1 MTYEET
7 ARVMKKSRKQMTALT
22 LALCMAMSGQALA
35 ASVDYAPAQTSYER
49 ERTAEQWATLRDDVI
64 SWEEL
69 QDLVHEYNPTVSAMW
84 LNYRN
89 NENSGTY
96 DLDYDDVLDAIEDTY
111 SNSLGGGDI
120 SDASAEMT
128 RSTSLAGIE
137 TTIQNSDRQIVELT
151 NQKTEHNMTEA
162 IKQQIIAIYTSEL
175 TKELDQLTATYNETK
190 IGVAQRKL
198 QAGTGTELELLT
210 AQKTAKDA
218 EAALQ
223 AATAAATK
231 ARQTVLVNLGWNYD
245 ATPQICAVPEV
256 TDEMIAAINL
266 AQDTQ
271 TALQNNYQLRIDQR
285 KLALAES
292 DGTKNTAQITVT
304 NDENQVQSN
313 MTARY
318 NAVLSAQNELQK
330 AELNLQNQQTTLGR
344 VTRSYAVGA
353 ASARDLEDAQYS
365 ASAAE
370 YTVKLDRY
378 ALQSAYFT
386 YLAGRDGLAGSSA
399 S

>member
-1 MTYEET
+1 
-7 ARVMKKSRKQMTALT
+7 MKKSRKQMTALT
-22 LALCMAMSGQALA
+22 LVLCMAMSGQVLA
-35 ASVDYAPAQTSYER
+35 ATVDYAPAQTSYER
-49 ERTAEQWATLRDDVI
+49 ERTAEQWATLRDNVI
-64 SWEEL
+64 TWEEL

-111 SNSLGGGDI
+111 SNSLGNGDI

-137 TTIQNSDRQIVELT
+137 TTITNSDRQIVELT
-151 NQKTEHNMTEA
+151 NQKSERNMTEA

-175 TKELDQLTATYNETK
+175 TKELDQLTAEYNETK

-198 QAGTGTELELLT
+198 QAGTGTELDVLT

-223 AATAAATK
+223 SATAAATK

-256 TDEMIAAINL
+256 TDELIAAINL

-271 TALQNNYQLRIDQR
+271 TALQNNYQLQIDQR

-292 DGTKNTAQITVT
+292 DGTKNTTQITVT

-318 NAVLSAQNELQK
+318 NAVLSAQNELRK
-330 AELNLQNQQTTLGR
+330 AELNLQNMQTTLGR
-344 VTRSYAVGA
+344 VTRSYAAGA

-386 YLAGRDGLAGSSA
+386 YLAGRDGLAGGSSA

>member
-1 MTYEET
+1 MG
-7 ARVMKKSRKQMTALT
+7 A
-22 LALCMAMSGQALA
+22 
-35 ASVDYAPAQTSYER
+35 
-49 ERTAEQWATLRDDVI
+49 
-64 SWEEL
+64 
-69 QDLVHEYNPTVSAMW
+69 
-84 LNYRN
+84 
-89 NENSGTY
+89 
-96 DLDYDDVLDAIEDTY
+96 
-111 SNSLGGGDI
+111 
-120 SDASAEMT
+120 
-128 RSTSLAGIE
+128 
-137 TTIQNSDRQIVELT
+137 
-151 NQKTEHNMTEA
+151 
-162 IKQQIIAIYTSEL
+162 
-175 TKELDQLTATYNETK
+175 
-190 IGVAQRKL
+190 
-198 QAGTGTELELLT
+198 GTELDVLT

-218 EAALQ
+218 QSALQ

-266 AQDTQ
+266 AQDTE

-292 DGTKNTAQITVT
+292 DGTKNTTQITVT

-344 VTRSYAVGA
+344 VTRSYAAGA

-365 ASAAE
+365 ASTAE
-370 YTVKLDRY
+370 CTVKLDRY

>member
-1 MTYEET
+1 
-7 ARVMKKSRKQMTALT
+7 MKKSRKQMTALT
-22 LALCMAMSGQALA
+22 LVLCMAMSGQVLA
-35 ASVDYAPAQTSYER
+35 ATVDYAPAQTSYER
-49 ERTAEQWATLRDDVI
+49 ERTAEQWATLRDNVI
-64 SWEEL
+64 TWEEL

-111 SNSLGGGDI
+111 SNSLGNGDV

-137 TTIQNSDRQIVELT
+137 TTITNSDRQIVELT
-151 NQKTEHNMTEA
+151 NQKSERNMTEA

-175 TKELDQLTATYNETK
+175 TKELDQLTAEYNETK

-198 QAGTGTELELLT
+198 QAGTGTELDVLT

-223 AATAAATK
+223 SATAAATK

-271 TALQNNYQLRIDQR
+271 TALQNNYQLQIDQR

-292 DGTKNTAQITVT
+292 DGTKNTTQITVT

-318 NAVLSAQNELQK
+318 NAVLSAQNDLRK
-330 AELNLQNQQTTLGR
+330 AELNLQNMQTTLGR
-344 VTRSYAVGA
+344 VTRSYAAGA

-378 ALQSAYFT
+378 ALQSTYFS
-386 YLAGRDGLAGSSA
+386 YLAGRDGLAGGSSA

>member
-1 MTYEET
+1 
-7 ARVMKKSRKQMTALT
+7 MKKSRKQMTALT
-22 LALCMAMSGQALA
+22 LVLCMAMSGQVLA
-35 ASVDYAPAQTSYER
+35 ATVDYAPAQTSYER
-49 ERTAEQWATLRDDVI
+49 ERTAEQWATLRDNVI
-64 SWEEL
+64 TWEEL

-111 SNSLGGGDI
+111 SNSLGNGDV

-137 TTIQNSDRQIVELT
+137 TTITNSDRQIVELT
-151 NQKTEHNMTEA
+151 NQKSERNMTEA

-175 TKELDQLTATYNETK
+175 TKELDQLTAEYNETK

-198 QAGTGTELELLT
+198 QAGTGTELDVLT

-223 AATAAATK
+223 SATAAATK

-271 TALQNNYQLRIDQR
+271 TALQNNYQLQIDQR

-292 DGTKNTAQITVT
+292 DGTKNTTQITVT

-318 NAVLSAQNELQK
+318 NAVLSAQNELRK
-330 AELNLQNQQTTLGR
+330 AELNLQNMQTTLGR
-344 VTRSYAVGA
+344 VTRSYAAGA

-386 YLAGRDGLAGSSA
+386 YLAGRDGLAGGSSA

>member
-1 MTYEET
+1 
-7 ARVMKKSRKQMTALT
+7 MKKSRKQMTALT
-22 LALCMAMSGQALA
+22 LVLCMAMSGQVLA
-35 ASVDYAPAQTSYER
+35 ATVDYALAQTSYER
-49 ERTAEQWATLRDDVI
+49 ERTAEQWATLRDNVI
-64 SWEEL
+64 TWEEL

-96 DLDYDDVLDAIEDTY
+96 DLDYDDVLDAIENTY
-111 SNSLGGGDI
+111 SNSLGNGDI

-128 RSTSLAGIE
+128 RSTSLANIE
-137 TTIQNSDRQIVELT
+137 KTITNSDRQIVELT
-151 NQKTEHNMTEA
+151 NQKSERNMTEA

-175 TKELDQLTATYNETK
+175 TKELDQLTAEYNETK
-190 IGVAQRKL
+190 IGVAERKL
-198 QAGTGTELELLT
+198 QVGAGTELDVLT

-218 EAALQ
+218 QSALQ

-271 TALQNNYQLRIDQR
+271 TALQNNFQLRIDQR

-292 DGTKNTAQITVT
+292 DGTKNTTQITVT

-344 VTRSYAVGA
+344 VTRSYAAGA

>member
-1 MTYEET
+1 
-7 ARVMKKSRKQMTALT
+7 MKKSRKQMTALT
-22 LALCMAMSGQALA
+22 LVLSMAMSGQVLA
-35 ASVDYAPAQTSYER
+35 VTGATVDYAPAQTSYER
-49 ERTAEQWATLRDDVI
+49 ERTVEQWATLRDDVI
-64 SWEEL
+64 SWDEL

-96 DLDYDDVLDAIEDTY
+96 DLDYDDVLDAIESTY
-111 SNSLGGGDI
+111 SNSLGNGDI
-120 SDASAEMT
+120 SDATAEMT

-151 NQKTEHNMTEA
+151 NQKTERNMTEA
-162 IKQQIIAIYTSEL
+162 IRQQIIAIYTSEL
-175 TKELDQLTATYNETK
+175 TKELDQLTAEYNETK
-190 IGVAQRKL
+190 IGVAERKL
-198 QAGTGTELELLT
+198 QAGTGTELEVLT

-223 AATAAATK
+223 AATADATK
-231 ARQTVLVNLGWNYD
+231 ARQTVLV
-245 ATPQICAVPEV
+245 
-256 TDEMIAAINL
+256 IAALDL

-292 DGTKNTAQITVT
+292 DGTKNTTQITVT

-318 NAVLSAQNELQK
+318 NAVLSAQNELRK

-344 VTRSYAVGA
+344 VTRSYAAGA

-365 ASAAE
+365 AAAAE

-378 ALQSAYFT
+378 ALQSAYFS

>member
-1 MTYEET
+1 
-7 ARVMKKSRKQMTALT
+7 MKKSRKQMTALT
-22 LALCMAMSGQALA
+22 LVLCMAMSGQVLA
-35 ASVDYAPAQTSYER
+35 ATVDYAPAQTSYER
-49 ERTAEQWATLRDDVI
+49 ERTAEQWATLRDNVI
-64 SWEEL
+64 TWDEL

-96 DLDYDDVLDAIEDTY
+96 DLDYDDVLDAIENTY
-111 SNSLGGGDI
+111 SNSLGNGDI

-128 RSTSLAGIE
+128 RSTSLANIE
-137 TTIQNSDRQIVELT
+137 KTITNSDRQIVELT
-151 NQKTEHNMTEA
+151 NQKTERNMTEA

-175 TKELDQLTATYNETK
+175 TKELDQLTAEYNETK
-190 IGVAQRKL
+190 IGVAERKL
-198 QAGTGTELELLT
+198 QVGAGTELDVLT
-210 AQKTAKDA
+210 AQKAAKDA
-218 EAALQ
+218 QSALQ
-223 AATAAATK
+223 AATATATK

-266 AQDTQ
+266 PQDTQ

-285 KLALAES
+285 KLTLAES
-292 DGTKNTAQITVT
+292 DGTKNTTQITVT

-318 NAVLSAQNELQK
+318 NAVLSAQNELRK
-330 AELNLQNQQTTLGR
+330 VELNLQNQQTTLGR
-344 VTRSYAVGA
+344 VTRSYAAGA

-370 YTVKLDRY
+370 FTVKLDRY

-386 YLAGRDGLAGSSA
+386 YLAGRDGLAGGSA

>member
-1 MTYEET
+1 
-7 ARVMKKSRKQMTALT
+7 MKKSRKQMTALT
-22 LALCMAMSGQALA
+22 LVLCMAMSGQVLA
-35 ASVDYAPAQTSYER
+35 ATVDYAPAQTSYER
-49 ERTAEQWATLRDDVI
+49 ERTAEQWATLRDNVI

-96 DLDYDDVLDAIEDTY
+96 DLDYDDVLDAIENTY
-111 SNSLGGGDI
+111 SNSLGNGDI
-120 SDASAEMT
+120 SDASAELS
-128 RSTSLAGIE
+128 RSQSLAGIE

-151 NQKTEHNMTEA
+151 NQKTERNMTEA

-175 TKELDQLTATYNETK
+175 TKELDRLTAEYNETK
-190 IGVAQRKL
+190 IGVAERKL
-198 QAGTGTELELLT
+198 QVGAGTELDVLT

-218 EAALQ
+218 QSALQ

-271 TALQNNYQLRIDQR
+271 TALQNNFQLRIDQR

-292 DGTKNTAQITVT
+292 DGTKNTTQITVT

-344 VTRSYAVGA
+344 VTRSYAAGA

>member
-1 MTYEET
+1 
-7 ARVMKKSRKQMTALT
+7 MKKSRKQMTALT
-22 LALCMAMSGQALA
+22 LVLSMAMSGQVLA
-35 ASVDYAPAQTSYER
+35 ATVDYAPAQTSYER
-49 ERTAEQWATLRDDVI
+49 ERTAEQWATLRDNVI
-64 SWEEL
+64 TWDEL

-96 DLDYDDVLDAIEDTY
+96 DLDYDDVLDAIENTY
-111 SNSLGGGDI
+111 SNSLGNGDI

-151 NQKTEHNMTEA
+151 NQKTERNMTEA

-175 TKELDQLTATYNETK
+175 TKELDQLTAEYNETK
-190 IGVAQRKL
+190 IGVAERKL
-198 QAGTGTELELLT
+198 QAGTGTELDVLT

-218 EAALQ
+218 QSALQ
-223 AATAAATK
+223 SATAAATK

-292 DGTKNTAQITVT
+292 DGTKNTTQITVT

-318 NAVLSAQNELQK
+318 NAVLSAQNELRK
-330 AELNLQNQQTTLGR
+330 AELNLQNMQTTLGS
-344 VTRSYAVGA
+344 VTRSYAAGV

-365 ASAAE
+365 ASTAE

-378 ALQSAYFT
+378 ALQSAYFS

>member
-1 MTYEET
+1 
-7 ARVMKKSRKQMTALT
+7 MKKSRKQMTALT
-22 LALCMAMSGQALA
+22 LVLCMAMSGQVLA
-35 ASVDYAPAQTSYER
+35 ATVDYAPAQTSYER
-49 ERTAEQWATLRDDVI
+49 ERTAEQWATLRDNVI
-64 SWEEL
+64 TWEEL

-111 SNSLGGGDI
+111 SNSLGNGDV

-137 TTIQNSDRQIVELT
+137 TTITNSDRQIVELT
-151 NQKTEHNMTEA
+151 NQKSERNMTEA

-175 TKELDQLTATYNETK
+175 TKELDQLTVEYNETK
-190 IGVAQRKL
+190 IGVAERKL
-198 QAGTGTELELLT
+198 QAGTGTELDVLT

-223 AATAAATK
+223 SATAAATK

-292 DGTKNTAQITVT
+292 DGTKNTTQITVT

-318 NAVLSAQNELQK
+318 NAVLSAQNELRK
-330 AELNLQNQQTTLGR
+330 AELNLQNMQTTLGR
-344 VTRSYAVGA
+344 VTRSYAAGA

-386 YLAGRDGLAGSSA
+386 YLAGRDGLAGGSSA